1 MFLKY
6 TPYLRT
12 HMGGTLNT
20 KSASRPLNG
29 RTIAVYVGVGLV
41 ALLLANWLVGALSD
55 IFGWPL
61 IIIGAVA
68 FAIGMLIDNKHTQLV
83 GVGAAL
89 IGGGLMLLD
98 TTTGFVIKLVKIV
111 VILGIFFVGLSVLVS
126 FKRSPNKT

>member
-6 TPYLRT
+6 IPYLRT

-29 RTIAVYVGVGLV
+29 RTAAYVGAGLV
-41 ALLLANWLVGALSD
+41 ALLLANWLVGVLSD

-98 TTTGFVIKLVKIV
+98 TTTGFVIKLVKII

>member
-1 MFLKY
+1 M
-6 TPYLRT
+6 
-12 HMGGTLNT
+12 
-20 KSASRPLNG
+20 
-29 RTIAVYVGVGLV
+29 V
-41 ALLLANWLVGALSD
+41 ALLLANWLVGVLSD

-98 TTTGFVIKLVKIV
+98 TTTGFVIKLMKII